1 MPFDTEI
8 SSLPAQAEPSVAFA
22 ARKRSPARQRAYF
35 LRQFERCGAVT
46 EAAARTGITPRTV
59 QRWRNNDP
67 RFALRYEDALA
78 RRSELLE
85 DDGIRRARGVT
96 FKPYFYRGRH
106 IASVEQHNDRLL
118 MFMLNRLDRA
128 QQRGVDASQ
137 LRAIAQATA
146 AKLVEI
152 LRESRQQGS

>member
-1 MPFDTEI
+1 
-8 SSLPAQAEPSVAFA
+8 
-22 ARKRSPARQRAYF
+22 
-35 LRQFERCGAVT
+35 
-46 EAAARTGITPRTV
+46 
-59 QRWRNNDP
+59 
-67 RFALRYEDALA
+67 
-78 RRSELLE
+78 
-85 DDGIRRARGVT
+85 
-96 FKPYFYRGRH
+96 
-106 IASVEQHNDRLL
+106 